1 MTDGDAIHQPI
12 VAQKEFDT
20 VGKAL
25 RVARHIVTH
34 YGDAWFLTN
43 LKLNLLVYWCQVG
56 ALRDAGAP
64 LFADEI
70 AVGECGPVIPA
81 IWAEYEAFGS
91 RMIRLRD
98 EWQVK
103 ALGENT
109 ESLVASVMREFG
121 WLTAAD
127 LLNLSSQPDGA
138 WNAARE
144 QGYESISVSHIAG
157 SADMRR
163 EVSER
168 TLAACVDGVE
178 RKYPNALRLLEHS

>member
-1 MTDGDAIHQPI
+1 MEVSNIANL
-12 VAQKEFDT
+12 E
-20 VGKAL
+20 VGNAG
-25 RVARHIVTH
+25 V
-34 YGDAWFLTN
+34 GWFLTN

-109 ESLVASVMREFG
+109 ESLVASVMRELG

-127 LLNLSSQPDGA
+127 LLNLSNHPDGA

>member
-1 MTDGDAIHQPI
+1 MLASD
-12 VAQKEFDT
+12 
-20 VGKAL
+20 
-25 RVARHIVTH
+25 VARHIVAH

-109 ESLVASVMREFG
+109 ESLVASVMRELG

-127 LLNLSSQPDGA
+127 LLNLSNIRMGRGMRRVSKAMRAFP
-138 WNAARE
+138 
-144 QGYESISVSHIAG
+144 VSHIAG
-157 SADMRR
+157 SATCD
-163 EVSER
+163 
-168 TLAACVDGVE
+168 A
-178 RKYPNALRLLEHS
+178 K

>member
-1 MTDGDAIHQPI
+1 MCHIG
-12 VAQKEFDT
+12 EYGG
-20 VGKAL
+20 GKFGLLIGGEMESL
-25 RVARHIVTH
+25 RVARHIVAH

-56 ALRDAGAP
+56 ALRDTGAP

-98 EWQVK
+98 EWQGE

-109 ESLVASVMREFG
+109 ESLVASVMRELG
-121 WLTAAD
+121 WLTASD
-127 LLNLSSQPDGA
+127 LLNLSNQPDGA

-144 QGYESISVSHIAG
+144 QGSTSVSVAHIAG

-168 TLAACVDGVE
+168 TLAACVDGVARE
-178 RKYPNALRLLEHS
+178 YPNALRLLEHS

>member
-1 MTDGDAIHQPI
+1 MLASD
-12 VAQKEFDT
+12 
-20 VGKAL
+20 
-25 RVARHIVTH
+25 VARHIVAH

-98 EWQVK
+98 EWQGE

-109 ESLVASVMREFG
+109 ESLVASVMRELG

-144 QGYESISVSHIAG
+144 QGNENISMAYIAG

-163 EVSER
+163 EVGER

-178 RKYPNALRLLEHS
+178 CEYPNALRLLEHS

>member
-1 MTDGDAIHQPI
+1 MLASD
-12 VAQKEFDT
+12 
-20 VGKAL
+20 
-25 RVARHIVTH
+25 VARHIVAH

-109 ESLVASVMREFG
+109 ESLVARQPYSESVRQMPD
-121 WLTAAD
+121 TPA
-127 LLNLSSQPDGA
+127 SSPQPN
-138 WNAARE
+138 WE
-144 QGYESISVSHIAG
+144 
-157 SADMRR
+157 
-163 EVSER
+163 
-168 TLAACVDGVE
+168 
-178 RKYPNALRLLEHS
+178 

>member
-1 MTDGDAIHQPI
+1 MESLQI
-12 VAQKEFDT
+12 
-20 VGKAL
+20 
-25 RVARHIVTH
+25 ARHIVAQ

-91 RMIRLRD
+91 RMIRMRD
-98 EWQVK
+98 EWQGE

-109 ESLVASVMREFG
+109 ESLVASVIR
-121 WLTAAD
+121 
-127 LLNLSSQPDGA
+127 
-138 WNAARE
+138 
-144 QGYESISVSHIAG
+144 
-157 SADMRR
+157 
-163 EVSER
+163 
-168 TLAACVDGVE
+168 
-178 RKYPNALRLLEHS
+178 

>member
-1 MTDGDAIHQPI
+1 MASQS
-12 VAQKEFDT
+12 A
-20 VGKAL
+20 
-25 RVARHIVTH
+25 
-34 YGDAWFLTN
+34 
-43 LKLNLLVYWCQVG
+43 
-56 ALRDAGAP
+56 
-64 LFADEI
+64 
-70 AVGECGPVIPA
+70 
-81 IWAEYEAFGS
+81 
-91 RMIRLRD
+91 
-98 EWQVK
+98 
-103 ALGENT
+103 GENT
-109 ESLVASVMREFG
+109 ESLVASVMRELG

-127 LLNLSSQPDGA
+127 LLNLSNHPDGA